1 MLLRTDGAPITQ
13 RQWNVRI
20 TDNLH
25 GQESKQKRKTPLTT
39 IAISQEYAQKLDEYL
54 NGTGITRKEF
64 VELSVDYFQRT
75 GFDLRGEAFDL
86 SPLEKVAGRL
96 EQSAKIMERHNEG
109 TEAVRQLLQAV
120 REQTAKQ
127 LPAPELIAH
136 AAEEKA
142 KAEAKSEEQER
153 EIARLRS
160 ENSALLEYKEKAHR
174 ELCRV
179 RDEQKTFGK
188 IHVNTELDV

>member
-1 MLLRTDGAPITQ
+1 MEKE
-13 RQWNVRI
+13 
-20 TDNLH
+20 
-25 GQESKQKRKTPLTT
+25 QESKQKRKTPLTT

-54 NGTGITRKEF
+54 KGTGINRKEF

-75 GFDLRGEAFDL
+75 GFDIRGEAFDL

-96 EQSAKIMERHNEG
+96 EQSAKIMEQANEG
-109 TEAVRQLLQAV
+109 TEAVKQLLQLV
-120 REQTAKQ
+120 QEQTAIQKQ

-142 KAEAKSEEQER
+142 KAEAKNEEQER

-160 ENSALLEYKEKAHR
+160 ENFVLQEYKEKAHR

-188 IHVNTELDV
+188 IHVNTEL